1 MAGGIYSYLPS
12 HFFTPAGMG
21 ERGGEKKKITKLGSQ
36 EVMTHSF
43 LMEGTKAGDKGG
55 GDQLWGYA
63 RLCQCFYFCNEKRKM
78 CGWKKRK
85 SHQTSEG
92 RFLSKLCPHRVLC
105 ELELD

>member
-21 ERGGEKKKITKLGSQ
+21 ERGGEKKK
-36 EVMTHSF
+36 HY
-43 LMEGTKAGDKGG
+43 KAGEPGGDDSQFSDGGHEGWDKGG

-63 RLCQCFYFCNEKRKM
+63 RLCHSFYFCNEKRKM